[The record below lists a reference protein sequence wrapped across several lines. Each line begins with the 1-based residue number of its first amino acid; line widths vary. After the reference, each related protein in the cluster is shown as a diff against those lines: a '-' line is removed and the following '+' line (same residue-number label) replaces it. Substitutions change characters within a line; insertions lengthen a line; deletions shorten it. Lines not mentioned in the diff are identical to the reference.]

1 MTQRKQHW
9 KRTFF
14 TIWGGQAVSLITS
27 AIVQMAFIFYL
38 TQKTDSALILS
49 LASMAGFLPYAL
61 LGPFI
66 GVWVDRYHRK
76 TIMISADLLIALCSA
91 GLAAYAYYMEPPVWL
106 VLLILVLR
114 SVGAAF
120 HSPAL
125 SAVTPLLVPVSEL
138 TRCAGYSQAL
148 QSISYIVSPA
158 IAALLYARW
167 SMTALMALDVAGAV
181 IACAT
186 VARVT
191 IPKLDPRR
199 EQHHFFTEL
208 KEGLFALKEQRGLF
222 LLLLVGALYMLIYM
236 PINALYPLMSMRYY
250 SGTPAHVSA
259 TEIAYALGM
268 LLGALLLGKMRIQR
282 QSNWIA
288 GSIAVMG
295 LSLVAAG
302 LLPNTAFVA
311 FVACCTLM
319 GLSVPFYSGV
329 QTALFQERIAPE
341 YLGRVFSLTGSL
353 MSLAMPLGLILSG
366 AFADSIG
373 VTRWFFLSGI
383 AVLFTALLCGS
394 IPSIRALS
402 RPDASAAP
410 TE

>member
-61 LGPFI
+61 LGPLI

-91 GLAAYAYYMEPPVWL
+91 GLAAYAYYMDPPVWL
-106 VLLILVLR
+106 VLLVLVLR
-114 SVGAAF
+114 SVGTAF

-125 SAVTPLLVPVSEL
+125 SAVTPLLVPESEL

-148 QSISYIVSPA
+148 QSVSYIVSPA
-158 IAALLYARW
+158 IAAMLYAQW
-167 SMTALMALDVAGAV
+167 SMTALMALDVAGAL

-186 VARVT
+186 VARVN
-191 IPKLDPRR
+191 IPKLTSRR
-199 EQHHFFTEL
+199 EQSHFFTEL
-208 KEGLFALKEQRGLF
+208 KEGFLALREQRGLF

-268 LLGALLLGKMRIQR
+268 LLGALLLGKLRVQR
-282 QSNWIA
+282 RSNWIV

-295 LSLVAAG
+295 ISLVAAG

-319 GLSVPFYSGV
+319 GLSVPFYSSI

-353 MSLAMPLGLILSG
+353 LSLAMPLGLILSG

-402 RPDASAAP
+402 YPDVSAKPA
-410 TE
+410 E

>member
-1 MTQRKQHW
+1 MTEQKQHW

-61 LGPFI
+61 LGPLI

-76 TIMISADLLIALCSA
+76 AIMISADLLIALCSA
-91 GLAAYAYYMEPPVWL
+91 GLAAYTYYMDPPVWI

-114 SVGAAF
+114 SIGTAF

-125 SAVTPLLVPVSEL
+125 SAVTPLLVPESEL

-148 QSISYIVSPA
+148 QSVSYIISPA
-158 IAALLYARW
+158 IAAMLYAQW
-167 SMTALMALDVAGAV
+167 SMTALMALDVAGAL

-186 VARVT
+186 VVRVN
-191 IPKLDPRR
+191 IPRLASRP
-199 EQHHFFTEL
+199 EQSHFFTEL
-208 KEGLFALKEQRGLF
+208 KEGFLALLEQRGLF

-259 TEIAYALGM
+259 TEIAYAAGM
-268 LLGALLLGKMRIQR
+268 LLGALLLGKLRIQR
-282 QSNWIA
+282 RSNWIV

-295 LSLVAAG
+295 ISLVAAG

-319 GLSVPFYSGV
+319 GLSVPFYSSI

-353 MSLAMPLGLILSG
+353 LSLAMPLGLILSG

-383 AVLFTALLCGS
+383 AVLFTAFLCGS

-402 RPDASAAP
+402 YPDASAKPA
-410 TE
+410 E